1 MCQVI
6 SAVGKINEG
15 RCVLN
20 GYVALLSRID
30 RVDLSDKVTIEQ
42 RPEGNDIQHVGSE
55 GRGNNIPC

>member
-1 MCQVI
+1 M
-6 SAVGKINEG
+6 KE